1 MLLKGLKVKSE
12 KLVKNILQSLFR
24 LLETD
29 EHFKVQGQESSVYV
43 KMAEKR
49 AMDYITCLTDH
60 SNQEVFRLAE
70 SIYELFSY
78 YDNQFGEDE
87 LIIVDQP
94 NSSQQ
99 ETQ

>member
-1 MLLKGLKVKSE
+1 
-12 KLVKNILQSLFR
+12 
-24 LLETD
+24 
-29 EHFKVQGQESSVYV
+29 
-43 KMAEKR
+43 MAEKR

-60 SNQEVFRLAE
+60 SNQEMFRLAE
-70 SIYELFSY
+70 SVYELFSY